1 MVSRIRDLRF
11 TVNINSLVYTVSLQ
25 YVRVGEHMKFFH
37 FLKLRDLTLSV
48 TMVPTAK

>member
-25 YVRVGEHMKFFH
+25 YVGEGMKFFS
-37 FLKLRDLTLSV
+37 FLKLRALTLSV